1 MQKFLHPKGGPVLI
15 KDFFAVG
22 EYSPKN
28 GIRLIVNL
36 VKDLQFLYG
45 TKVKIAI
52 LTKFRQS
59 ARDIQKKI
67 INNDKHVLVD
77 TIERV
82 QGLTCDIT
90 IFFIPNK
97 YIGMSLD
104 RALFN
109 VATSRSKGF
118 TLIVSDESVLSA
130 TGLDPDVEKY
140 LTEINNNFSFPKRGE
155 FN

>member
-1 MQKFLHPKGGPVLI
+1 M
-15 KDFFAVG
+15 
-22 EYSPKN
+22 
-28 GIRLIVNL
+28 
-36 VKDLQFLYG
+36 
-45 TKVKIAI
+45 
-52 LTKFRQS
+52 TKFRQS
-59 ARDIQKKI
+59 ARDIQKNI
-67 INNDKHVLVD
+67 IKNGKHVLVD

-118 TLIVSDESVLSA
+118 TLIVSDESILSA
-130 TGLDPDVEKY
+130 IDVDSDVKEY
-140 LTEINNNFSFPKRGE
+140 LTMINKKFSFIE
-155 FN
+155 N